1 MDSQDNAI
9 ELATTKNI
17 NAEPSQQVEATAET
31 VITETAET
39 DAPSPVQEEAQ
50 PHKIYA
56 DKTEVLAR
64 VRELA
69 GSEEVAERDEVNF
82 LQAVYY
88 RMQRA
93 EREADMKSYI
103 DGGGEPD
110 AYQMPVDETEEDFKA
125 AMTVIKERRQQ
136 QYLKQKEEEQQN
148 LHKKLDILEK
158 IKAMTTSPE
167 EVNKSYQDFKA
178 LQAEWREIQNVPA
191 ENATELWRNYQ
202 LYVEQFYDLLKL
214 NNEAREYDFKKNLEI
229 KTRLCEAAEK
239 LAEEKD
245 VVSAFHQLQ
254 SLHQEYRE
262 TGPVAKELRE
272 EIWGRFKAASTVINK
287 AHQAHFE
294 ELRAREDENL
304 AKKTALCEKAEAI
317 CAENNSNSADW
328 ETHSKQIIELQAE
341 WKTIGFAPQ
350 KMNVKIFERF
360 RMACDKF
367 FGNKAEYY
375 KQLKES
381 YSRNAE
387 KKREIIERAKALM
400 DSTEWKSTSDKLIAL
415 QKEWKAVGS
424 LPKKL
429 GDQLWDEFQGACRHF
444 FDNRNAQTAGLRVE
458 QQENLEKKRAVIA
471 RLQALADSGTEDI
484 QAEMKALQ
492 DEYNA
497 IGHVPF
503 REKDNVY
510 NDYHEAVNALYKQ
523 VKRTNA
529 RKHLNNFKNKIKDA
543 AAQGAQTLEV
553 ERARLV
559 HRFDNL
565 KSEIQTYENNI
576 CFLSASSK
584 KGNTLVDEMNRKL
597 EQLKTDLALVKE
609 KIKAID
615 QEK

>member
-9 ELATTKNI
+9 EPAKTDNM
-17 NAEPSQQVEATAET
+17 NAEQNQQVEEATAAA
-31 VITETAET
+31 AET
-39 DAPSPVQEEAQ
+39 TADDTAADTQEDAQT
-50 PHKIYA
+50 HKIYA
-56 DKTEVLAR
+56 DRAEVLEK
-64 VRELA
+64 VKELA
-69 GSEEVAERDEVNF
+69 AGEDVPERDEVNF
-82 LQAVYY
+82 LQALYY
-88 RMQRA
+88 KMQRA
-93 EREADMKSYI
+93 EREASMKDFI
-103 DGGGEPD
+103 DGGGEPE
-110 AYQMPVDETEEDFKA
+110 AYQIPADDTEEAFKA
-125 AMTVIKERRQQ
+125 AMAVIKERRQQ
-136 QYLKQKEEEQQN
+136 QFLKQKEEEQQN
-148 LHKKLDILEK
+148 LQKKLEILEK

-178 LQAEWREIQNVPA
+178 LQAEWHDIQNVPA

-214 NNEAREYDFKKNLEI
+214 NHEAREYDFKKNLET
-229 KTRLCEAAEK
+229 KKRLCETAEK

-254 SLHQEYRE
+254 NLHQEYRE

-272 EIWGRFKAASTVINK
+272 EIWTRFKTASTIINK

-294 ELRAREDENL
+294 ELRAREEENL
-304 AKKTALCEKAEAI
+304 AKKTAICEKAEAI
-317 CAENNSNSADW
+317 NAEKNAGSADW
-328 ETHSKQIIELQAE
+328 ETHSKQIMDLQAE

-360 RMACDKF
+360 RMACDTF
-367 FGNKAEYY
+367 FNNKAEYY
-375 KQLKES
+375 RQLKET

-387 KKREIIERAKALM
+387 KKRDIIERAKALM
-400 DSTEWKSTSDKLIAL
+400 DSTEWKSTGDKLIAL
-415 QKEWKAVGS
+415 QKEWKSVGS

-429 GDQLWDEFQGACRHF
+429 GDQLWEEFQAACQHF
-444 FDNRNAQTAGLRVE
+444 FENRNAQTAGQRTE
-458 QQENLEKKRAVIA
+458 QQENLEKKRDVIA
-471 RLQALADSGTEDI
+471 RLQALATSGAEEL
-484 QAEMKALQ
+484 QAEIKKLQ
-492 DEYNA
+492 EEYNA

-503 REKDNVY
+503 RYKDEIY
-510 NDYHEAVNALYKQ
+510 NEFHAAINALYKQ
-523 VKRTNA
+523 VKHTNA
-529 RKHLNNFKNKIKDA
+529 RKHLTNFKNRIKDA
-543 AAQGAQTLEV
+543 AAQGNQTLEG

-559 HRFDNL
+559 RHFENL

-584 KGNTLVDEMNRKL
+584 KGNSLVDEMNRKL